1 MCPGG
6 LKLVSATTGTGATRR
21 LEIVRRSG
29 RPPDLADVSQG
40 EWPLRGDT
48 VEELG
53 SCQPLAGLIQ
63 SGPGDRSGS
72 DDGGTPRPAGC
83 AVLRVLARTAC
94 AGEAPAAID

>member
-1 MCPGG
+1 MTLSGC
-6 LKLVSATTGTGATRR
+6 LTINVVLASIAR
-21 LEIVRRSG
+21 LC
-29 RPPDLADVSQG
+29 
-40 EWPLRGDT
+40 EWPANGAIEASGGGALSAYSWPDT
-48 VEELG
+48 VEEVG